1 MIYLHQETSRLQSTY
16 TLLHKSHVNEHNFW
30 LVKLEWDY
38 DSVTVIYYNYVLLP
52 ESQIDNKDHGVC
64 K

>member
-1 MIYLHQETSRLQSTY
+1 MSIISDWLNWSEIMIL
-16 TLLHKSHVNEHNFW
+16 
-30 LVKLEWDY
+30 
-38 DSVTVIYYNYVLLP
+38 TVIYYNYVLLP